1 MTERDWFDLGQEYRS
16 VFGSNIPRMM
26 LPADEEVAAALV
38 RVAIETHNDS
48 VFEQEL
54 PSSCAI

>member
-1 MTERDWFDLGQEYRS
+1 MTEQDWFDLEQEYRA

-26 LPADEEVAAALV
+26 LPSDDEAAALLV
-38 RVAIETHNDS
+38 REAIEMRDDS
-48 VFEQEL
+48 VFDQGI